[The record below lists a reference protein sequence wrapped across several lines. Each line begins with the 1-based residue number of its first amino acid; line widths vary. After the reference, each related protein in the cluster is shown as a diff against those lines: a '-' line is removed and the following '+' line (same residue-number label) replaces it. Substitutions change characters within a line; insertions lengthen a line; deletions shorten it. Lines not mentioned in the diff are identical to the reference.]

1 MAKFEYQSDEWDDLS
16 FPEGAV
22 IKLVER
28 IDSDWLR
35 GGYKGQTGLFPQGY
49 VDVIEDIAVKSPQV
63 SPALSLVSNGT
74 FSTVVCNFCITSLQS
89 PTHLH
94 KFVILK
100 ALCPKCRRIQNDL
113 SLVLKRMIM
122 LL

>member
-35 GGYKGQTGLFPQGY
+35 GEYKGQTGLFPQGY

-74 FSTVVCNFCITSLQS
+74 FSTVVCYICIASLQS
-89 PTHLH
+89 PTSLH
-94 KFVILK
+94 KLVILK
-100 ALCPKCRRIQNDL
+100 ELCPKLRWIRGYL
-113 SLVLKRMIM
+113 SLVSGHNGI
-122 LL
+122 